1 MTDTQPNNSS
11 DNATAT
17 DAKPPPSN
25 EMSDIEK
32 IKAAH
37 AARRAA
43 RRRPPRAPASPSS
56 TSPDN
61 ANGSSH
67 DTTTTSKGNNNN
79 ITNDNNDTK
88 DVTITSS
95 TKSTANDNGEATG
108 GDATEI
114 VQLRE
119 ELKRL
124 NLEMKSLHRNHLHN
138 IRAMT
143 AQRDMFAE
151 QLAREQQ
158 RTANPNSKH
167 GGKNQSSRGNDTTL
181 SIADVEAQL
190 RAARIRNSDLEAE
203 NTMLRDEV
211 KQLNFRVQA
220 SKTLDAASNG
230 YQQVVDDLVA
240 VKLKCAQLSEEKE
253 DLLRINK
260 ELTTTSNALSDSN
273 GDLEKS
279 RAQWVMQCAEVEKKR
294 TELEKLLKEKSLEL
308 EQIRSGRDEAR
319 SDLQELKL

>member
-1 MTDTQPNNSS
+1 
-11 DNATAT
+11 
-17 DAKPPPSN
+17 
-25 EMSDIEK
+25 MSDIEK

-43 RRRPPRAPASPSS
+43 RRRPPRAPASPSAAMS
-56 TSPDN
+56 PPSSSPDN
-61 ANGSSH
+61 ANGSSR
-67 DTTTTSKGNNNN
+67 DTSKGSNDNDTKQGTATTTNTTTTA
-79 ITNDNNDTK
+79 
-88 DVTITSS
+88 TS
-95 TKSTANDNGEATG
+95 TG
-108 GDATEI
+108 GDSGEAAGDAAEI
-114 VQLRE
+114 AQLRE

-124 NLEMKSLHRNHLHN
+124 NLEMKSLHRNHITN
-138 IRAMT
+138 IKAIS

-158 RTANPNSKH
+158 RAGNPSSKH
-167 GGKNQSSRGNDTTL
+167 GSKNQSSRVGSGSTTL
-181 SIADVEAQL
+181 SVADVEAQL

-240 VKLKCAQLSEEKE
+240 VKLKCAQLMEEKE

-260 ELTTTSNALSDSN
+260 ELTTTSNVLSDSN

-294 TELEKLLKEKSLEL
+294 TELEKLLKQKSLEL

>member
-1 MTDTQPNNSS
+1 MTDTHADTSS
-11 DNATAT
+11 DTTIA
-17 DAKPPPSN
+17 DEVKPPASN
-25 EMSDIEK
+25 QMSDIEK

-43 RRRPPRAPASPSS
+43 RRRPPRAPASSSAATPPSS
-56 TSPDN
+56 SSPDN
-61 ANGSSH
+61 ANGSSR
-67 DTTTTSKGNNNN
+67 DTSKGD
-79 ITNDNNDTK
+79 NDNDTK
-88 DVTITSS
+88 EATATTSA
-95 TKSTANDNGEATG
+95 TSTAGDSGEAAE
-108 GDATEI
+108 DAAEI
-114 VQLRE
+114 TQLRE

-124 NLEMKSLHRNHLHN
+124 NLEMKSLHRNHINN
-138 IRAMT
+138 IKEIS

-158 RTANPNSKH
+158 RSGNPSGKH
-167 GGKNQSSRGNDTTL
+167 GSKNQSSRGGSGSNTAL
-181 SIADVEAQL
+181 SVADVEAQL
-190 RAARIRNSDLEAE
+190 RAARIRNSDLESE

-230 YQQVVDDLVA
+230 YQQVVDDLVV

-294 TELEKLLKEKSLEL
+294 TELEKLLKQKSLEL